1 MSAIPANLAR
11 VSNLLASRIALGGIS
26 GTNRELLRTQV
37 QLSTGERFSRPSE
50 DSVGASAVLSL
61 NDSIGRREQRVRNLS
76 AAESMLDS
84 IDSSLNDIT
93 ELMQEA
99 KTIGLAQVGFGSDE
113 VTRRNQ
119 AGVIDSMLNA
129 LVSMANRD
137 RNGVYLF
144 GGERASQPPFGS
156 LLQGIRYTGS
166 GLGQQSDIGMSA
178 DVRVTMG
185 GEQAFGAIS
194 NRVRGDRDL
203 DPSMTANTRLS
214 ALNGANGLGVRPGS
228 IEIDVNGTVTQLDLS
243 EADSIG
249 DILGQL
255 SQVIQATDPGAT
267 VGIDPVTG
275 DRIAITPSAG
285 VTIEIRDSN
294 STSTAGDLGLLGT
307 YPPAV
312 STTGADLDPRI
323 APLTRLDSITGLTQP
338 MGEILVRNGNQSR
351 IIDVGALVT
360 VEDLQN
366 AVAAGRIGARVVISD
381 DGTRLHVVNEL
392 SGSALAVEEFSGNP
406 TASELGIRS
415 FASTT
420 QLADFNEGRGVRQV
434 SGAVD
439 PLTGLPDPARNMD
452 FRVTLKDGRAFDVD
466 IEGDA
471 TVQDVIGSINA
482 AATAAGILPAEFNAQ
497 LVAVGNGLEL
507 VDSTIGG
514 GSTAVAELNASGTA
528 EDLGIFGSS
537 AGASLVG
544 TDRARV
550 VVDSVFSHLIAL
562 RDALLA
568 NDERGIALAAEK
580 FDGDLT
586 RLSEARAD
594 VGVRTQRVIDAT
606 SRESELDI
614 MDQRLRS
621 EINDLDYAEAAT
633 RFAALQRQLEASLAV
648 SARTAN
654 LTLLDFLR

>member
-26 GTNRELLRTQV
+26 GTNRDLLRVQV

-61 NDSIGRREQRVRNLS
+61 NESIGRREQRVRNLS

-93 ELMQEA
+93 ELIQEA

-137 RNGVYLF
+137 RNGVHLF
-144 GGERASQPPFGS
+144 GGERAAQAPFGS
-156 LLQGIRYTGS
+156 LLQGIRYAGE
-166 GLGQQSDIGMSA
+166 GLGQQVDIGMSA

-185 GEQAFGAIS
+185 GEQAFGALS

-203 DPSMTANTRLS
+203 DPSLTANTRLS

-228 IEIDVNGTVTQLDLS
+228 VEIDVNGTITQLDLS
-243 EADSIG
+243 EADSVG
-249 DILGQL
+249 DVLGQL

-307 YPPAV
+307 YPPGV

-323 APLTRLDSITGLTQP
+323 TPLTRLDSITGLTQP

-392 SGSALAVEEFSGNP
+392 SGSALAIEEFSGNP

-452 FRVTLKDGRAFDVD
+452 FRVTLKDGRTFDVD

-482 AATAAGILPAEFNAQ
+482 AAAAAGILPAEFNAQ

-514 GSTAVAELNASGTA
+514 GSTAVTELNASGTA
-528 EDLGIFGSS
+528 EDLGILGSS

-544 TDRARV
+544 TDRAKV

-562 RDALLA
+562 RDALLG

>member
-26 GTNRELLRTQV
+26 GTNRELLRAQV
-37 QLSTGERFSRPSE
+37 QMSSGERFLRPSE
-50 DSVGASAVLSL
+50 DAVGASAVLSL
-61 NDSIGRREQRVRNLS
+61 NEAIARREQRMRNLS

-93 ELMQEA
+93 ELVQEA

-144 GGERASQPPFGS
+144 GGERNSAPPFGS
-156 LLQGIRYTGS
+156 LLQGIRYQGI
-166 GLGQQSDIGMSA
+166 GRGQQVDIGMSA

-185 GEQAFGAIS
+185 GEQAFGALS

-203 DPSMTANTRLS
+203 DPSLTLDTRLS
-214 ALNGANGLGVRPGS
+214 ALDGANGLGVRPGS
-228 IEIDVNGTVTQLDLS
+228 VEIDVNGTITQVDLS
-243 EADSIG
+243 DADSVG
-249 DILGQL
+249 DVF
-255 SQVIQATDPGAT
+255 SRVAQVIQATDPGAS

-285 VTIEIRDSN
+285 VTVVIRDSN

-307 YPPAV
+307 YPPGV
-312 STTGADLDPRI
+312 STTGADLNPRI
-323 APLTRLDSITGLTQP
+323 TPQTRLDALTGISQP
-338 MGEILVRNGNQSR
+338 MGEILIRNGGQSR

-366 AVAAGRIGARVVISD
+366 AVAAGRIGARVAISD
-381 DGTRLHVVNEL
+381 DGTRLHVLNEL
-392 SGSALAVEEFSGNP
+392 SGSSLAIEEFSGNP
-406 TASELGIRS
+406 TATELGIRS
-415 FASTT
+415 FATSTR
-420 QLADFNEGRGVRQV
+420 LADFNDGRGVRQV

-439 PLTGLPDPARNMD
+439 PLTGLPDPARNTD
-452 FRVTLKDGRAFDVD
+452 FRVTLKDGRTFDVD

-471 TVQDVIGSINA
+471 SVQDVIDSINA
-482 AATAAGILPAEFNAQ
+482 AAAAAGVLPGEFTAQ

-507 VDSTIGG
+507 VDSTVGG
-514 GSTAVAELNASGTA
+514 GSTAVTDLNASGTA
-528 EDLGIFGSS
+528 EDLGILGSS

-544 TDRARV
+544 TDRAKV
-550 VVDSVFSHLIAL
+550 SVDSVFSHLIAL

-568 NDERGIALAAEK
+568 NDDRGIAIAATK

-594 VGVRTQRVIDAT
+594 IGVRTQRVINAS

-614 MDQRLRS
+614 MDQKLRS
-621 EINDLDYAEAAT
+621 EIKDLDYAEAAA

-648 SARTAN
+648 AARSGN

>member
-1 MSAIPANLAR
+1 
-11 VSNLLASRIALGGIS
+11 
-26 GTNRELLRTQV
+26 
-37 QLSTGERFSRPSE
+37 
-50 DSVGASAVLSL
+50 
-61 NDSIGRREQRVRNLS
+61 
-76 AAESMLDS
+76 
-84 IDSSLNDIT
+84 
-93 ELMQEA
+93 
-99 KTIGLAQVGFGSDE
+99 
-113 VTRRNQ
+113 
-119 AGVIDSMLNA
+119 
-129 LVSMANRD
+129 
-137 RNGVYLF
+137 
-144 GGERASQPPFGS
+144 
-156 LLQGIRYTGS
+156 
-166 GLGQQSDIGMSA
+166 
-178 DVRVTMG
+178 
-185 GEQAFGAIS
+185 
-194 NRVRGDRDL
+194 
-203 DPSMTANTRLS
+203 
-214 ALNGANGLGVRPGS
+214 
-228 IEIDVNGTVTQLDLS
+228 
-243 EADSIG
+243 
-249 DILGQL
+249 
-255 SQVIQATDPGAT
+255 
-267 VGIDPVTG
+267 
-275 DRIAITPSAG
+275 
-285 VTIEIRDSN
+285 
-294 STSTAGDLGLLGT
+294 
-307 YPPAV
+307 
-312 STTGADLDPRI
+312 
-323 APLTRLDSITGLTQP
+323 
-338 MGEILVRNGNQSR
+338 
-351 IIDVGALVT
+351 
-360 VEDLQN
+360 
-366 AVAAGRIGARVVISD
+366 
-381 DGTRLHVVNEL
+381 
-392 SGSALAVEEFSGNP
+392 
-406 TASELGIRS
+406 
-415 FASTT
+415 
-420 QLADFNEGRGVRQV
+420 VRQV

-482 AATAAGILPAEFNAQ
+482 AAAAAGILPAEFNAQ